1 MFGSVEKQVSWL
13 PFQYKQCT
21 KEKKES
27 INEMLLMETRCI
39 IPMGLDRIACCTE
52 WCMQQGIIPIIIIIY
67 PGVFSCVGEGR
78 RKSTVKSNV
87 LKCPSV
93 LWLNNAAI
101 KRETPSIWR
110 CVLPPCS
117 NGTLFL
123 LTILAFSCK
132 LPEVQYSIANGCYSR
147 CMDKLFL
154 CCKDRYIFHSSYC
167 IGYQLQLER
176 VLAGQDELEAAARN
190 SLWSKAPCWSL

>member
-52 WCMQQGIIPIIIIIY
+52 WCMQQGIIPIIITIY
-67 PGVFSCVGEGR
+67 PRVFSCIGEGR

-93 LWLNNAAI
+93 LWFNNAAI
-101 KRETPSIWR
+101 KGKLLPYDAVFCLLALMELYFCWQFWPFPVSCQKCSTALLMGATVGAWTSFSSVAKTDIFFTLAI
-110 CVLPPCS
+110 VLDI
-117 NGTLFL
+117 N
-123 LTILAFSCK
+123 
-132 LPEVQYSIANGCYSR
+132 
-147 CMDKLFL
+147 
-154 CCKDRYIFHSSYC
+154 SS
-167 IGYQLQLER
+167 
-176 VLAGQDELEAAARN
+176 
-190 SLWSKAPCWSL
+190 